1 MKNTIS
7 INNPKNLLKLHLTK
21 KNASQKIL
29 VHVPRINSQQFKF
42 NLKQEYHTPL
52 TDNETKEFMNGVKM
66 LLKETQESR
75 TMLVKV
81 LKQIIR
87 TK

>member
-1 MKNTIS
+1 MTNPIS
-7 INNPKNLLKLHLTK
+7 ISNPQNSLKLHLTK
-21 KNASQKIL
+21 KNVSQKIH

-42 NLKQEYHTPL
+42 NLNQEYHTPL
-52 TDNETKEFMNGVKM
+52 TDNETKEFMNGVKI

-75 TMLVKV
+75 TNLVKV
-81 LKQIIR
+81 LKQIIK